1 VVRTGDET
9 AELSRVLLARV
20 EGAIAAAERTVEH
33 RRSVEMMVLVGPDVT
48 PSRDLLVQA
57 EWNLAELRAWRIE
70 LTDELEGD
78 SPDA

>member
-1 VVRTGDET
+1 
-9 AELSRVLLARV
+9 
-20 EGAIAAAERTVEH
+20 
-33 RRSVEMMVLVGPDVT
+33 MVLVGPDVT